1 MMNHILQVFRYELLR
16 NLRRKAFLF
25 TTFGLPI
32 IAYILFF
39 GYQFISSRNEQDLGQ
54 TIAQSDLF
62 KGITQAGYVDQSGL
76 FTDPGSLSSVLTRY
90 DDEQTAQAA
99 LNAGEVDVYYIIPQD
114 YLETGDIQAYMPK
127 FSLGKTTSSEDLL
140 QQLVYNH
147 FAQNV
152 NKNLMNRLL
161 SPATFSEINL
171 SRDASGETS
180 SDFGSDF
187 VVVYLFV
194 IIMMV
199 SQFTTNGYL
208 MQTIIEEK
216 ETKLIEILISN
227 LRPTQLLT
235 GKILA
240 LGTLGLIQIAV
251 WLGAVLL
258 LAQIAGNV
266 GTTLAFLLNISIPA
280 GTVLLFFVYFI
291 LGYLFFAAAYGMIGA
306 VSSSMQEGPQFAAV
320 FVLPAVIPLY
330 FLTVFITQPDGGL
343 ATALSLFPI
352 TAPLSMVMRLTIST
366 VPAWQILLSVV
377 IMLLTDLGMMWLAGR
392 MFRVNT
398 LLAGKTPKLRDI
410 PKLLRG

>member
-1 MMNHILQVFRYELLR
+1 MMNHIWQVFRYELRR

-39 GYQFISSRNEQDLGQ
+39 GYQFISSRSEQDLGQ
-54 TIAQSDLF
+54 TIVQSDLF

-227 LRPTQLLT
+227 LRP
-235 GKILA
+235 
-240 LGTLGLIQIAV
+240 
-251 WLGAVLL
+251 
-258 LAQIAGNV
+258 
-266 GTTLAFLLNISIPA
+266 
-280 GTVLLFFVYFI
+280 
-291 LGYLFFAAAYGMIGA
+291 
-306 VSSSMQEGPQFAAV
+306 
-320 FVLPAVIPLY
+320 
-330 FLTVFITQPDGGL
+330 
-343 ATALSLFPI
+343 
-352 TAPLSMVMRLTIST
+352 
-366 VPAWQILLSVV
+366 
-377 IMLLTDLGMMWLAGR
+377 
-392 MFRVNT
+392 
-398 LLAGKTPKLRDI
+398 
-410 PKLLRG
+410 